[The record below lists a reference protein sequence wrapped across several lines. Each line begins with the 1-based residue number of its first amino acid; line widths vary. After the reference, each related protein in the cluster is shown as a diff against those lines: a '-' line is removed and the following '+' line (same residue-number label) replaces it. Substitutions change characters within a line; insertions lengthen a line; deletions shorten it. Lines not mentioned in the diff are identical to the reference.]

1 MSEAVIILAIL
12 YLCGKPCGKG
22 LAICAII
29 LGALCIIHGICEHIK
44 KKSDR

>member
-29 LGALCIIHGICEHIK
+29 LSVLCIARAVYERINK
-44 KKSDR
+44 

>member
-29 LGALCIIHGICEHIK
+29 LGVLCIARAVFERINK
-44 KKSDR
+44 